1 MGKTFEIPLIL
12 DLEIL
17 QQEQYWPVRYVKRKL
32 VGFFNFSKQKV
43 ELSETYKAKAYMA
56 MYVLGLAFVYFLTV
70 KTLPLGVAAGVFI
83 LLNIWPVFILFPV
96 GVFVKQLERWILTLV
111 AIKKSVKLK
120 ENKKIEIVGMAG
132 SYGKSAVKETLFE
145 ILSGKGKTIKTGP
158 GRNTLMD
165 IIRTVDGQEKK
176 NVRYFLVEMGAFAKG
191 DIKQMTKLVKTDW
204 AMIINIGSDNIERLG
219 SIKNIFKANF
229 ELVDR
234 MEDKK
239 RVLVN
244 WDDEEIKKQIEGVE
258 KYKEVMKMSFE
269 DPLAGRADKKADF
282 WINKAKM
289 GKTKSC
295 FWIKHK
301 TRNYKFETKLFGRV
315 NLENVAMAV
324 CMGLMMGIPA
334 KKIAKTIAKIEAKD
348 GYLKLIKTREGIVVD
363 DTRANNKLAFEK
375 MIGDMKEA
383 DGKKVLVTPGILGI
397 KKETKSV
404 HQLLGKKAGDIFD
417 EVVLVKESE
426 MTRSMQVGVG
436 RSKTKTKLWF
446 LEDESKYQKTIS
458 KLAHKYDWV
467 VMEGDI

>member
-1 MGKTFEIPLIL
+1 MGKGFEIPLIL

-17 QQEQYWPVRYVKRKL
+17 QQEQYWPVRYVRRKL
-32 VGFFNFSKQKV
+32 TKFFDFSKQKGS
-43 ELSETYKAKAYMA
+43 LAETYKVKAYMA
-56 MYVLGLAFVYFLTV
+56 MYVIGLAFVYFLTV
-70 KTLPLGVAAGVFI
+70 KTLPLSVAIVIFI
-83 LLNIWPVFILFPV
+83 FLNIWPIFILFPA

-111 AIKKSVKLK
+111 AIKKSKKLRRF
-120 ENKKIEIVGMAG
+120 EKIEIVGIAG
-132 SYGKSAVKETLFE
+132 SYGKSAVKEILFE
-145 ILSGKGKTIKTGP
+145 ILSSKGKTIKTGR

-165 IIRTVDGQEKK
+165 IIRTVDGQVKK

-229 ELVDR
+229 ELVDK
-234 MEDKK
+234 MENKN

-258 KYKEVMKMSFE
+258 KYKEVIKMSFE
-269 DPLAGRADKKADF
+269 GKRADF
-282 WINKAKM
+282 WINKVKM
-289 GKTKSC
+289 GKSKSV
-295 FWIKHK
+295 FWVKHK
-301 TRNYKFETKLFGRV
+301 TKNYMFETKLFGRV
-315 NLENVAMAV
+315 NIENIAMAV

-334 KKIAKTIAKIEAKD
+334 KKIANTIAKIEAKE
-348 GYLKLIKTREGIVVD
+348 GYLKLIKTREGIVID
-363 DTRANNKLAFEK
+363 DTRANNKFAFEK

-383 DGKKVLVTPGILGI
+383 GGKKALVTPGILGI
-397 KKETKSV
+397 KRETKSV

-446 LEDESKYQKTIS
+446 LEDESKYQKTIN
-458 KLAHKYDWV
+458 KLSNKYDWV
-467 VMEGDI
+467 VMEGDLLR